1 MRRQLVDVREIRTC
15 GNDTVDF
22 VDRYARFL
30 DQSAR
35 YSSEGCI
42 IADEAIGGLKA
53 SGILPCNGRA
63 WSQITA
69 AIETSILPCL
79 RAEKMRPP
87 DPWNARQASVPAIL
101 SEALVYG
108 MSAAGVQWA
117 SCPMH
122 SSATDALLS
131 IVTAARARKRVPIVV
146 KSNELAV
153 IPVEN
158 GSGIGRSED
167 ISFEGLAMM
176 TVYDSTESQLALKE
190 ACATAGITLREV
202 PVKSDSSS
210 NIRDL
215 QEMIKEHKNQS
226 CLPVLCVANLGTE
239 YAGGSDSLAELG
251 QICQKEGM
259 WLHVDA
265 SFSAGTLLLDEYER
279 DRGEMNE
286 KSRSFSTQTQLTLA
300 DRHGFPQD
308 WRWSFMAKGRQFR
321 SLRVWSVLQ
330 YFGMN
335 ELRRNVQRR
344 IASTG
349 VIRRLIET
357 DPQLN
362 DDLAFPV
369 WPARFGN
376 LCFTSGSILPAA
388 ALDRLRERGITAR
401 YVGSHRGRQVHQ
413 AFMDETWSQP
423 QHAVSDE
430 QKPASAGERH
440 SSFAEDGRL
449 TIDFIA
455 RYFESLEG
463 LAVRDMSLKP
473 GSCATQ
479 DVEEFVV
486 PGICHWQHPKFLA
499 FFPAKISTPAIFSE
513 VIAAALNRASAD
525 QNSDHSIEHVMEI
538 AVMDALGE
546 AFGLGEAFLH
556 SSGRGG
562 GLIHNTASDAILA
575 IVAAT
580 RTSAQLKVALTGTAR

>member
-30 DQSAR
+30 DQSTR
-35 YSSEGCI
+35 SSSEDCI
-42 IADEAIGGLKA
+42 IADEAIGCLKA
-53 SGILPCNGRA
+53 SGILPYHGRE

-69 AIETSILPCL
+69 AIETIILPCL

-101 SEALVYG
+101 SEGLVYG

-117 SCPMH
+117 CCPILTEMEVVMMDGLAGVCGFSEHFLHSSGKGGGLIH

-131 IVTAARARKRVPIVV
+131 IVTAARVRKRVPVVV

-153 IPVEN
+153 IPVEVSVKRDESTEQP
-158 GSGIGRSED
+158 GY
-167 ISFEGLAMM
+167 A
-176 TVYDSTESQLALKE
+176 STESQLALKE

-202 PVKSDSSS
+202 PVKSDSSL

-215 QEMIKEHKNQS
+215 QEMIKEDKNQS

-239 YAGGSDSLAELG
+239 YTGGSDSLAELG
-251 QICQKEGM
+251 RICQKEGM

-279 DRGEMNE
+279 DRDEINKYADSINLSGSSLWLPAGLEMELLWLKERHCMKVAFSATGAYIPQADGLNDVP
-286 KSRSFSTQTQLTLA
+286 SFTAWYQ
-300 DRHGFPQD
+300 RF
-308 WRWSFMAKGRQFR
+308 WSLPLGRQFR
-321 SLRVWSVLQ
+321 SLRLWSVLQ

-344 IASTG
+344 IASTR
-349 VIRRLIET
+349 VIRRIIET
-357 DPQLN
+357 NRQLN
-362 DDLAFPV
+362 EDLAFPV

-376 LCFTSGSILPAA
+376 LCFTCGSILPAA

-401 YVGSHRGRQVHQ
+401 YVGSHRGRQVYQ

-423 QHAVSDE
+423 QHGVSDE
-430 QKPASAGERH
+430 QKPAPAGERH
-440 SSFAEDGRL
+440 SRFAEDGRL

-455 RYFESLEG
+455 R
-463 LAVRDMSLKP
+463 
-473 GSCATQ
+473 
-479 DVEEFVV
+479 
-486 PGICHWQHPKFLA
+486 
-499 FFPAKISTPAIFSE
+499 
-513 VIAAALNRASAD
+513 
-525 QNSDHSIEHVMEI
+525 
-538 AVMDALGE
+538 
-546 AFGLGEAFLH
+546 
-556 SSGRGG
+556 
-562 GLIHNTASDAILA
+562 
-575 IVAAT
+575 
-580 RTSAQLKVALTGTAR
+580 